1 MLNKKC
7 GGFVF
12 AEFAIALPLLI
23 LLGYGLAIVGVEMF
37 RLGKNQLADYVLEA
51 EAQYVM
57 ERITHQARFAKEV
70 KVDNDRN
77 SIMFIY
83 HTVNDR
89 PAGTEIPTATGKNYQ
104 VFAVYD
110 VLERQYFIPRR
121 SDDDS
126 FYENINAKR
135 IDDGNLT
142 NPITGENFFGNTK
155 IISLQF
161 KELNNNVLHISLEME
176 SLITE
181 RRIKLNTAV
190 FMPNC
195 DTKEGLR
202 RD

>member
-1 MLNKKC
+1 M
-7 GGFVF
+7 
-12 AEFAIALPLLI
+12 EFAIALPLLI
-23 LLGYGLAIVGVEMF
+23 LLGYGLATVSAEIF

-57 ERITHQARFAKEV
+57 ERITHQARTAKEI
-70 KVDNDRN
+70 KVESDRN
-77 SIMFIY
+77 LIKFVY

-89 PAGTEIPTATGKNYQ
+89 PAGTEIFTHDGYN

-110 VLERQYFIPRR
+110 VLERQYFIPRKNENTGV
-121 SDDDS
+121 
-126 FYENINAKR
+126 YENINAKR
-135 IDDGNLT
+135 IDDGNLP

-161 KELNNNVLHISLEME
+161 RELNNNVLHISLEME

-181 RRIKLNTAV
+181 RKIKLNTAV

-195 DTKEGLR
+195 DKKEGLR